1 MEIIFLNKIYRFIS
15 AGPDQRRSEST
26 GPDGI
31 TRGAFSYLDDK
42 GMQQTQNLYSNL
54 VCKLAEQDLQNISY
68 LLHISSTITNQTKLI
83 GFLQTI
89 FFYKGVQRSIQYI
102 AGANIGYRIIQD
114 TTGPGTHLLP
124 RPSVVEFGILYPR
137 QGGPGGR
144 GTDTNTNNGAPN
156 DGSGDRRG
164 PNGIGGSSD
173 GFGPDDGTNSIDS
186 DGSFGDDFDD
196 SNRKDGPDPF
206 DSDLPKRDRGGGT
219 IIVNSGDSFF
229 GIPPGA
235 SARAHVQNIDLRP
248 FREGGSISPSEALRR
263 DERRSFRFR
272 YRG

>member
-1 MEIIFLNKIYRFIS
+1 MHSRQFFTVFYHS
-15 AGPDQRRSEST
+15 YES
-26 GPDGI
+26 
-31 TRGAFSYLDDK
+31 F
-42 GMQQTQNLYSNL
+42 Q
-54 VCKLAEQDLQNISY
+54 E
-68 LLHISSTITNQTKLI
+68 LI
-83 GFLQTI
+83 GGFMI
-89 FFYKGVQRSIQYI
+89 FHNIFGIGVQRSIQYI

-124 RPSVVEFGILYPR
+124 RPSGVEFGILYPR
-137 QGGPGGR
+137 QGGRGGI
-144 GTDTNTNNGAPN
+144 DNTNSGVPN

-164 PNGIGGSSD
+164 PNGIGGGGPSD

-196 SNRKDGPDPF
+196 SNRKDGPPGSDPF
-206 DSDLPKRDRGGGT
+206 DSDFPKRDRGGGT

-229 GIPPGA
+229 GLPPGA

-248 FREGGSISPSEALRR
+248 YREGASISPSEALRR

>member
-1 MEIIFLNKIYRFIS
+1 MIK
-15 AGPDQRRSEST
+15 
-26 GPDGI
+26 
-31 TRGAFSYLDDK
+31 
-42 GMQQTQNLYSNL
+42 
-54 VCKLAEQDLQNISY
+54 VCKT
-68 LLHISSTITNQTKLI
+68 LHNYYISSSLTSSTKLI
-83 GFLQTI
+83 RFNQTFSSNIFL
-89 FFYKGVQRSIQYI
+89 YKGVQRSIQYI

-137 QGGPGGR
+137 QPR
-144 GTDTNTNNGAPN
+144 PPGTDTNSGAPN
-156 DGSGDRRG
+156 DGSGDRRET
-164 PNGIGGSSD
+164 NGIGGSND
-173 GFGPDDGTNSIDS
+173 GFGPDDGTNSIDT

-196 SNRKDGPDPF
+196 SNRKDGSGTDPF
-206 DSDLPKRDRGGGT
+206 DSDPKRDRGGGT

-229 GIPPGA
+229 GIPAGG

-248 FREGGSISPSEALRR
+248 FREGGAISPSEALRR